1 MTGKTISITL
11 ITLLAWAAC
20 ALPAGSG
27 GIARQAVTLEVVEVV
42 EMNLN
47 SLPEIRP
54 AADEDQP
61 ATEELGFEYAPLAV
75 SPEGFHGKITVTSE
89 PRAVVE
95 VSLEAGAGDGE
106 YPRAAV
112 RLTLTDP

>member
-1 MTGKTISITL
+1 M
-11 ITLLAWAAC
+11 
-20 ALPAGSG
+20 AGGSNG
-27 GIARQAVTLEVVEVV
+27 VARQTVTLEVIQVVEVKV
-42 EMNLN
+42 NPLSESPM
-47 SLPEIRP
+47 

-61 ATEELGFEYAPLAV
+61 ATEEAGFEYAPLTIY
-75 SPEGFHGKITVTSE
+75 PEGFHGKVTVTSE

-95 VSLEAGAGDGE
+95 VGVEADTGDGE